1 MLTPAG
7 VDTRCPLQL
16 SSGPENLISTESTVV
31 FDKVLLMP
39 SQGVLSSTEY
49 PLLRSQFS
57 SKFK

>member
-1 MLTPAG
+1 MLTPVG

-16 SSGPENLISTESTVV
+16 SSAPENLISTESTVV

-49 PLLRSQFS
+49 LLL
-57 SKFK
+57 